1 MLNKECDWNFI
12 LIRMFVSIEVFLGCS
27 WNLFNQEFKLLIFW
41 IYVPYIMQYHRHF
54 FRILSYFNL
63 VQYWQVLFF
72 ACFLYLVSYFT
83 HFQLILIIIW
93 EKINLITVRDPVVLW
108 FSVLYREIHWH
119 FMYISFSISNLI
131 LSDFTDS
138 LTQHKIFCILS
149 RQYESMRNIW
159 TREGYL
165 PGLTQD
171 FCFRRFLYR
180 LPVFSVDYSFWSWHL
195 STAQRFPLRYA
206 KYSIYLS
213 ETYLATRGIT
223 EPFLEVHETL
233 IFCRLSAGTNR
244 HMR

>member
-12 LIRMFVSIEVFLGCS
+12 LIRMFVSIEVFLGWS
-27 WNLFNQEFKLLIFW
+27 WNLFDQEFKLLIFW

-119 FMYISFSISNLI
+119 FMYISYSISNLI

-138 LTQHKIFCILS
+138 LTQHVKSFAFSQDNTNQCEI
-149 RQYESMRNIW
+149 YEHER
-159 TREGYL
+159 
-165 PGLTQD
+165 D
-171 FCFRRFLYR
+171 
-180 LPVFSVDYSFWSWHL
+180 
-195 STAQRFPLRYA
+195 
-206 KYSIYLS
+206 
-213 ETYLATRGIT
+213 TYLVSLRIFVFVVFFIGSLFFQSIIPFEVGILALRRDSRSDMQNIRFT
-223 EPFLEVHETL
+223 FRKH
-233 IFCRLSAGTNR
+233 I
-244 HMR
+244 